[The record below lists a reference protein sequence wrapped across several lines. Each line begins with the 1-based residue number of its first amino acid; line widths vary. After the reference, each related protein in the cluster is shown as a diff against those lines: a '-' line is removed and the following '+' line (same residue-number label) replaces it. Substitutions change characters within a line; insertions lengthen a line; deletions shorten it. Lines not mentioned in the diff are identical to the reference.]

1 MFTVGETVGMVG
13 ADGYISVSVRV
24 YGCCFV
30 CVCVSYFH
38 TISKL
43 FIFIRFIVPSP
54 MSTLTGLDTLLYF
67 PKLYH
72 TLYTGIQCTCMQCST
87 SEISKS
93 ESYQYF
99 NRTNQRATCDA

>member
-1 MFTVGETVGMVG
+1 MLL
-13 ADGYISVSVRV
+13 R
-24 YGCCFV
+24 
-30 CVCVSYFH
+30 VCVSYFH

-72 TLYTGIQCTCMQCST
+72 TLLYSVHACSAVHL
-87 SEISKS
+87 K
-93 ESYQYF
+93 YQKVRVI
-99 NRTNQRATCDA
+99 NILTVPTNVPLVTPDVAE

>member
-13 ADGYISVSVRV
+13 ECMDVAS
-24 YGCCFV
+24 

-72 TLYTGIQCTCMQCST
+72 TLLYSVHMHAV
-87 SEISKS
+87 
-93 ESYQYF
+93 QYI
-99 NRTNQRATCDA
+99 